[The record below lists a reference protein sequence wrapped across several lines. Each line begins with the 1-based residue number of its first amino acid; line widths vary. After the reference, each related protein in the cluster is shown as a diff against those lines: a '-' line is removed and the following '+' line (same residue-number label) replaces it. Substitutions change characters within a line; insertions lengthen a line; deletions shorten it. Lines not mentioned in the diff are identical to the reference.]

1 MIADEDGM
9 RIKKKK
15 EKKQA
20 SLYIIIRLYV
30 NTGFFNGCL
39 VFLTLHFI
47 QLMIIEGFTFML
59 LSNPINLKYDILS
72 I

>member
-30 NTGFFNGCL
+30 NTGFFTD
-39 VFLTLHFI
+39 FL
-47 QLMIIEGFTFML
+47 MDV
-59 LSNPINLKYDILS
+59 LSS
-72 I
+72 

>member
-20 SLYIIIRLYV
+20 SLYII